1 MSQRN
6 VLTREQAR
14 VRALLERYPHV
25 SHSAVDVARHFG
37 MDVRTAVVALRELR
51 RRGYARRGPARASRP
66 GPPPRRCHGAI
77 MGRRRGPH
85 TGCGGGRPN
94 RRAEGDR

>member
-1 MSQRN
+1 MSQRD

-37 MDVRTAVVALRELR
+37 MDVRAAMVALQELR
-51 RRGYARRGPARASRP
+51 RRVYDVAEAR
-66 GPPPRRCHGAI
+66 
-77 MGRRRGPH
+77 
-85 TGCGGGRPN
+85 
-94 RRAEGDR
+94 